1 MQTVPL
7 DRVGQPRGLFL
18 PNFFA
23 RLNWP
28 RGVVVTLAVIAIFLP
43 LTLIFYQ
50 SFLSAPFFMP
60 IKTFSLDPYRFIFDD
75 PDFRVA
81 FRNGF
86 LLAGGLALIAVPL
99 GAMLAFLMVRTD
111 LPGRNWIAPLLLVP
125 IFVSPMVVAFGY
137 VVSMG
142 PVGFY
147 TLWVKQIIGIQP
159 WNVYAFPSIVVIAG
173 LTHVPHVYL
182 YASAAL
188 KSLGSDV
195 EEAARVAGASPLQVA
210 LNVSL
215 PMIMPALAYSGVLV
229 FFLGFEVFGLVLVLG
244 DPEGHLVLATY
255 LYKLTNKLGTP
266 SYHLMAAVAVCLVA
280 VTMPLVMLQR
290 WLLKSAN
297 KYVSIKGKG
306 ARQKALPLGKWKWIA
321 FGLIAAWLLFTI
333 IVPISGIVLR
343 AFVSHWGE
351 GVKLADVVTLEH
363 FRDIWE
369 QPSLMRG
376 IFNTVLIGVIGG
388 AIAVI
393 CYSGIALAM
402 HRKPDRITR
411 FLDYSVLVPRA
422 VPGLLAGLS
431 FLWVF
436 LFVPAALDNGLK
448 WFINAYD
455 SDIARWLSEHAI
467 PQLRA
472 VRSTIFSVWLA
483 YSVVWLA
490 YGLRLI
496 TTALLQVGPE
506 LEEAARAAG
515 ASRGQVTRDVT
526 LPLVRYGLI
535 GAWLMVFLIFERE
548 YSTGVYLLSPGTE
561 VIGAMIVSMWGAG
574 AVDLVA
580 ALSFINITL
589 VAMGL
594 GIALRFGLKLHD

>member
-1 MQTVPL
+1 MQTL
-7 DRVGQPRGLFL
+7 STHPRTESAGKRLSV
-18 PNFFA
+18 

-28 RGVVVTLAVIAIFLP
+28 RGVVVALTALAIFVP
-43 LTLIFYQ
+43 LLLIFYQ
-50 SFLSAPFFMP
+50 SFLSAPFFAP
-60 IKTFSLDPYRFIFDD
+60 VKTLTLDSYRFIFDD
-75 PDFRVA
+75 SDFRQA
-81 FRNGF
+81 FVNGF
-86 LLAGGLALIAVPL
+86 YLASGLALIAVPL
-99 GAMLAFLMVRTD
+99 GGMLAFLMVRTD
-111 LPGRNWIAPLLLVP
+111 LPGRGWIAPMLLVP
-125 IFVSPMVVAFGY
+125 IFVSPMVIAFGY

-147 TLWVKQIIGIQP
+147 TVWARNLLSWVGFEGDP
-159 WNVYAFPSIVVIAG
+159 WNVYSFPAIVVIAG

-195 EEAARVAGASPLQVA
+195 EEAARVSGASPLQVA

-306 ARQKALPLGKWKWIA
+306 ARQKALPLGKWRWIA
-321 FGLIAAWLLFTI
+321 FALIAAWLLFTV
-333 IVPISGIVLR
+333 IVPLSGIALR
-343 AFVSHWGE
+343 TFVSHWGD
-351 GVKLADVVTLEH
+351 GVTLLEVLTLQN
-363 FRDIWE
+363 FRDVWS
-369 QPSLMRG
+369 QPSLVRG
-376 IFNTVLIGVIGG
+376 IVNTVLIGVIGG
-388 AIAVI
+388 ALAVV
-393 CYSGIALAM
+393 CYSAIALAM
-402 HRKPDRITR
+402 HRKNDGITR

-436 LFVPAALDNGLK
+436 LFVPSLLDNFLK
-448 WFINAYD
+448 GFDNDA
-455 SDIARWLSEHAI
+455 ARWLVDSFI
-467 PQLRA
+467 PQLRSL
-472 VRSTIFSVWLA
+472 RSTIFSVWLA
-483 YSVVWLA
+483 YSVVWMA

-506 LEEAARAAG
+506 LEEAARAVG
-515 ASRGQVTRDVT
+515 ARRGQVTRDVT
-526 LPLVRYGLI
+526 LPLVRYGLL

-561 VIGAMIVSMWGAG
+561 VIGSMIVSMWAAG
-574 AVDLVA
+574 AVELVA

-589 VAMGL
+589 VAIGL
-594 GIALRFGLKLHD
+594 GIALRFGIKLHD

>member
-1 MQTVPL
+1 MSSL
-7 DRVGQPRGLFL
+7 SLS
-18 PNFFA
+18 

-28 RGVVVTLAVIAIFLP
+28 RGVVVTLTMLVVFVPIS
-43 LTLIFYQ
+43 LIFYQ

-60 IKTFSLDPYRFIFDD
+60 NKILTLDSYRFIFDD
-75 PDFRVA
+75 PDFSTA
-81 FRNGF
+81 FLNGF
-86 LLAGGLALIAVPL
+86 ILASGLALIAVPL

-111 LPGRNWIAPLLLVP
+111 LPGRNFIAPILLVP
-125 IFVSPMVVAFGY
+125 IFVSPMVMAFGY

-147 TLWVKQIIGIQP
+147 TVWAEQLTGVRP
-159 WNVYAFPSIVVIAG
+159 WNIYAFVSIVIIAG

-182 YASAAL
+182 YASSAL

-210 LNVSL
+210 MNVSL
-215 PMIMPALAYSGVLV
+215 PMIMPALAYAGVLV

-266 SYHLMAAVAVCLVA
+266 SYHLMAAAAVCLVA
-280 VTMPLVMLQR
+280 VTMPLVMMQR

-306 ARQKALPLGKWKWIA
+306 SRQKPLPLGKWKWLAMA
-321 FGLIAAWLLFTI
+321 FIAAWLLFTVV
-333 IVPISGIVLR
+333 VPLSGIALR
-343 AFVSHWGE
+343 SFVQNWGV
-351 GVKLADVVTLEH
+351 GVKLSEVVTVQA
-363 FRDIWE
+363 FIDIWQ

-376 IFNTVLIGVIGG
+376 ILNTVLIGVIGG
-388 AIAVI
+388 GIAVGCYSAIAMA
-393 CYSGIALAM
+393 G
-402 HRKPDRITR
+402 HRKPDGITR
-411 FLDYSVLVPRA
+411 LLDYSVLIPRA
-422 VPGLLAGLS
+422 IPGLLAGLS

-436 LFVPAALDNGLK
+436 LFVPAFLQQILQGFDHPAALWMTEN
-448 WFINAYD
+448 I
-455 SDIARWLSEHAI
+455 I
-467 PQLRA
+467 PPMRA
-472 VRSTIFSVWLA
+472 LRSTIFSVWLA
-483 YSVVWLA
+483 YSVVWMA

-496 TTALLQVGPE
+496 STALLQVGPE
-506 LEEAARAAG
+506 LEEAARAVG

-526 LPLVRYGLI
+526 LPLVRYGLL

-561 VIGAMIVSMWGAG
+561 VIGAMLVSMWSAG

-580 ALSFINITL
+580 ALSFINIVL
-589 VAMGL
+589 VAIGL
-594 GIALRFGLKLHD
+594 GLALRFGIKLHD